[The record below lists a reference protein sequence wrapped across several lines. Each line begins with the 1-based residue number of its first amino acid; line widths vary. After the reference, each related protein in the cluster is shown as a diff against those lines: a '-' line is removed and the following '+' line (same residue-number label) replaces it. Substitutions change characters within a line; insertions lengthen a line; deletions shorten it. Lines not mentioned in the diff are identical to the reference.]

1 VSAIVGIDRLGS
13 GTQPADNGL
22 YRSGEVIAGRYIVRE
37 LIGVGPLGMVYR
49 GENRQ
54 SGGVVALRVV
64 WPDLLT
70 DDASRG
76 RFLKEC
82 IRARTVQ
89 NRYVAPLYEAFI
101 DESGGQVV
109 CVLAV
114 KHLGGPTLASR
125 VARRLQAGVP
135 LLALEAQP
143 IVSQIGVGLSA
154 IHQAGLVHG
163 NLRPG
168 SIYFSGDEVRISD
181 LGVASALPAEI
192 VALAE
197 AHAGRGSGRSPEA
210 AAGRRSSPP
219 SDVYAFAHL
228 TAQMLGMLSPRSRDD
243 VPVPTSVR
251 SVLQRGMSQNPRD
264 RYSDVDTFAGAL
276 VTAFERADQR
286 TVVGLRAVAPS
297 TAETTPKIRTFR
309 PDRSEMVT
317 GALDTR
323 PTGSAS
329 AARRTRSA
337 ATVVV
342 DANALYA
349 ETPATLPPL
358 PHFPESVVPPIV
370 SAIASSIVAPFVAPH
385 EDLVPLAL
393 RAPIP
398 LRNVRKPGPP
408 HPVPHPVPHPR
419 SAAVHEPHAIPAP
432 PLTTSDAGVR
442 QARGA
447 SVPSQTRARVPLALV
462 LTLTIAATSLAACV
476 VRNIVTGNFEIR
488 IAEER
493 VAKAELLRRA
503 SRDLPSAPQD
513 E

>member
-1 VSAIVGIDRLGS
+1 MSAIVGIDRLGS

-49 GENRQ
+49 TENRQ

-76 RFLKEC
+76 RFLKDC

-168 SIYFSGDEVRISD
+168 SIYFSGDEIRISD

-197 AHAGRGSGRSPEA
+197 AHAGRGGGRSPEA

-219 SDVYAFAHL
+219 SDVYAFARL

-251 SVLQRGMSQNPRD
+251 AVLQRAMSQNPRD

-286 TVVGLRAVAPS
+286 TAVGLRAVAPS
-297 TAETTPKIRTFR
+297 TGETTPKIRTFR

-317 GALDTR
+317 GALETR
-323 PTGSAS
+323 PRGQRERGAPHEVGRERRRRSQRAVRGDAGHAAAAVAFPRVRRAADCLGDRVVDRGAVRRPARGSGSVRASCANSAAQRSQAWATASGSAS
-329 AARRTRSA
+329 GSPSPVGGRARAACDSGPAADDGRRRRAPGARRVGAVAAARARPA
-337 ATVVV
+337 GAGP
-342 DANALYA
+342 DA
-349 ETPATLPPL
+349 
-358 PHFPESVVPPIV
+358 HHRGD
-370 SAIASSIVAPFVAPH
+370 VA
-385 EDLVPLAL
+385 
-393 RAPIP
+393 
-398 LRNVRKPGPP
+398 G
-408 HPVPHPVPHPR
+408 
-419 SAAVHEPHAIPAP
+419 
-432 PLTTSDAGVR
+432 GVR
-442 QARGA
+442 GA
-447 SVPSQTRARVPLALV
+447 QYRHRE
-462 LTLTIAATSLAACV
+462 
-476 VRNIVTGNFEIR
+476 F
-488 IAEER
+488 
-493 VAKAELLRRA
+493 
-503 SRDLPSAPQD
+503 
-513 E
+513 